1 MGLLSN
7 QNLKYSM
14 NPSQIFRELE
24 KIIEGEIFQDDEI
37 LRFYS
42 VDASLYQVIPK
53 MVIFPKNEKDIIKII
68 KYANKNKISVTPRGA
83 GTGLVGNSLNT
94 GIILDLKNM
103 NSIKGSKNFVTVQPG
118 VLKGNLDNYLKSRKK
133 FFPPNPS
140 IGVYC
145 SIGGIIGNNASG
157 SRTLKYGSAIDNISE
172 ITFVDGKGKKIK
184 LPSDKKFGKKILKL
198 SEKINLSKYPQTSK
212 NSCGYRLDQIKS
224 INDTHKILVGSEGT
238 LGIIVSA
245 KLKTRD
251 IPNKKILFII
261 EYNSV
266 QKAAKNCL
274 EIRETNPS
282 AIEFVDRETLKN
294 FNFNFK
300 KNTQCLLFVE
310 YDSNLK
316 INEKKLCKVAKM
328 RKLNKIQSEK
338 EIQRWWKYRDLA
350 LAYSLKSIKTKDRVP
365 HIIEDAAVPLEKL
378 GELFSLVEHIN
389 KKFQTRS
396 VMYGHAGNGNIHVR
410 IISNRK
416 NIRSLQKISLEY
428 FDRVIKLG
436 GTITAEHGDGIA
448 RSEYI
453 EKQYGTK
460 NYLVFKE
467 LKKMFD
473 PKKILNPGK
482 ITDYRYRLKHL
493 EMP

>member
-1 MGLLSN
+1 
-7 QNLKYSM
+7 
-14 NPSQIFRELE
+14 
-24 KIIEGEIFQDDEI
+24 
-37 LRFYS
+37 
-42 VDASLYQVIPK
+42 
-53 MVIFPKNEKDIIKII
+53 
-68 KYANKNKISVTPRGA
+68 
-83 GTGLVGNSLNT
+83 
-94 GIILDLKNM
+94 
-103 NSIKGSKNFVTVQPG
+103 
-118 VLKGNLDNYLKSRKK
+118 
-133 FFPPNPS
+133 
-140 IGVYC
+140 
-145 SIGGIIGNNASG
+145 
-157 SRTLKYGSAIDNISE
+157 
-172 ITFVDGKGKKIK
+172 
-184 LPSDKKFGKKILKL
+184 
-198 SEKINLSKYPQTSK
+198 
-212 NSCGYRLDQIKS
+212 
-224 INDTHKILVGSEGT
+224 
-238 LGIIVSA
+238 
-245 KLKTRD
+245 
-251 IPNKKILFII
+251 
-261 EYNSV
+261 
-266 QKAAKNCL
+266 
-274 EIRETNPS
+274 
-282 AIEFVDRETLKN
+282 
-294 FNFNFK
+294 
-300 KNTQCLLFVE
+300 
-310 YDSNLK
+310 
-316 INEKKLCKVAKM
+316 M

-482 ITDYRYRLKHL
+482 ITDYRYRLKHM

>member
-1 MGLLSN
+1 MGPRALQEVS
-7 QNLKYSM
+7 QN
-14 NPSQIFRELE
+14 
-24 KIIEGEIFQDDEI
+24 G
-37 LRFYS
+37 
-42 VDASLYQVIPK
+42 
-53 MVIFPKNEKDIIKII
+53 
-68 KYANKNKISVTPRGA
+68 
-83 GTGLVGNSLNT
+83 
-94 GIILDLKNM
+94 
-103 NSIKGSKNFVTVQPG
+103 
-118 VLKGNLDNYLKSRKK
+118 
-133 FFPPNPS
+133 
-140 IGVYC
+140 
-145 SIGGIIGNNASG
+145 
-157 SRTLKYGSAIDNISE
+157 
-172 ITFVDGKGKKIK
+172 
-184 LPSDKKFGKKILKL
+184 
-198 SEKINLSKYPQTSK
+198 
-212 NSCGYRLDQIKS
+212 
-224 INDTHKILVGSEGT
+224 
-238 LGIIVSA
+238 
-245 KLKTRD
+245 
-251 IPNKKILFII
+251 
-261 EYNSV
+261 
-266 QKAAKNCL
+266 
-274 EIRETNPS
+274 
-282 AIEFVDRETLKN
+282 
-294 FNFNFK
+294 
-300 KNTQCLLFVE
+300 NTQCLLFVE

-493 EMP
+493 EMS